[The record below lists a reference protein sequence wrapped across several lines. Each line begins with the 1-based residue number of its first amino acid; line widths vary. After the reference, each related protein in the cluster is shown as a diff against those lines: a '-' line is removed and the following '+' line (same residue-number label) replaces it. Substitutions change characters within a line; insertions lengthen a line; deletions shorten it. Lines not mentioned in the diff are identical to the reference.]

1 MTSSTPESRPSPR
14 TQLVMLRIFN
24 TRAARLLLALVIV
37 VCLSSVAATR
47 VLYQTSIEAVVNAPR
62 TQIEAPTDGI
72 LGDFAVEPGRTV
84 KTGALLFQI
93 RRDEFSRGTED
104 ELGVR
109 IQTARDRVTALEE
122 QITGLRSIRDSLQ
135 TRVRGFRA
143 SWVLQLEA
151 TSAAADARSQERAQN
166 ETRVLALRGA
176 NGSTQVDVE
185 RARSDALI
193 AAAEA
198 ASAKSALDA
207 ARRGIVTAQGA
218 MDVPYSQQR
227 VDELAVQITN
237 LVAQFTLASSELR
250 EMERTTTSAVA
261 DSATDG
267 TIPIR
272 TNVDGVVW
280 AAPFSKGAH
289 VQKGTTLMTLIDCS
303 QLYLDATINPHQ
315 QDKIEPGAQVRLRFA
330 GSSQEFPGKV
340 EYVRGGGLREDG
352 QAVAQLTLDNRRNDS
367 HAIIKVDQAAIGATP
382 GNFCQVGR
390 SAKVIFDGPDFSDS
404 KKQAGS
410 VVAGLGARV
419 QSLIN
424 R

>member
-1 MTSSTPESRPSPR
+1 
-14 TQLVMLRIFN
+14 MLKLFN
-24 TRAARLLLALVIV
+24 TRAVRLLLALVIA

-62 TQIEAPTDGI
+62 THIEAPTDGI
-72 LGDFAVEPGRTV
+72 LGDFVVEPGRTV
-84 KTGALLFQI
+84 KTGALLFEI
-93 RRDEFSRGTED
+93 RRDEFSRGSED
-104 ELGVR
+104 ELG
-109 IQTARDRVTALEE
+109 ARMSALRNQVSTLEE
-122 QITGLRSIRDSLQ
+122 QITGLRAIRDSLQ
-135 TRVRGFRA
+135 VRVRGFRA

-151 TSAAADARSQERAQN
+151 ASVAADARSQERAQN

-176 NGSTQVDVE
+176 NGSTQVDVDKAHSE
-185 RARSDALI
+185 ALI

-198 ASAKSALDA
+198 ASAKMALEA
-207 ARRGIVTAQGA
+207 GRRGIVTAQGA

-237 LVAQFTLASSELR
+237 LVAQFALASNELHD
-250 EMERTTTSAVA
+250 MERTTTNIAG
-261 DSATDG
+261 DSARDG

-315 QDKIEPGAQVRLRFA
+315 QDKIKPGAEVRLRFA
-330 GSSQEFPGKV
+330 GASEEFAGKV

-352 QAVAQLTLDNRRNDS
+352 MSAAQLTLDNRRNDS
-367 HAIIKVDQAAIGATP
+367 HAIIKVEPADIGATP

-390 SAKVIFDGPDFSDS
+390 SAKVIFDGPDFSGGQ
-404 KKQAGS
+404 KQAGS
-410 VVAGLGARV
+410 IVASLSARV